1 MQTITVTV
9 SDAQAARELGEFLHG
24 ASYAVAYLD
33 THTVEIVL
41 PEVRDDADV
50 RAEVEALLGF
60 WSVMRPDV
68 EAGVRD

>member
-1 MQTITVTV
+1 MIMVAV
-9 SDAQAARELGEFLHG
+9 SDAQAARELGEFLWCAG
-24 ASYAVAYLD
+24 YVVAHPD
-33 THTVEIVL
+33 AHTVEVLL
-41 PEVRDDADV
+41 PEARDVADA